1 MDVHQ
6 IKYDLEFSKDYLLET
21 ILKNRGNLEVDKV
34 VEAIKEF
41 VRNQDR
47 YDSEK
52 KKMLYIISNLK

>member
-6 IKYDLEFSKDYLLET
+6 IKCDLEFSKDYLLET
-21 ILKNRGNLEVDKV
+21 ILKNRGDLEADKV

-52 KKMLYIISNLK
+52 KKMLYIISNSG